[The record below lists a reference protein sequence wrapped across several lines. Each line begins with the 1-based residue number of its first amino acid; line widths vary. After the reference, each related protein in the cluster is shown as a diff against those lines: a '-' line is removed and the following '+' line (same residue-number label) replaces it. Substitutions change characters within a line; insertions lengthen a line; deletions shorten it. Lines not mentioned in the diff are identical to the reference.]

1 MNYILKTVRADG
13 TSYGGFQWPL
23 KIGAKVVAPD
33 WDETPECSGG
43 LHGLLNGCG
52 NGNLLDWSN
61 DAVWVIAKVPKKA
74 QIIDLNGKVKVDRCK
89 VVHVGNQFSA
99 TSFLL
104 ENGCDGPVVGAHV
117 VVGNDSTATAGFR
130 GTATTGFRGT
140 AVVGDY
146 GTATTGF
153 RGTAVVGDYG
163 TATTG
168 FRGTATAGTRGIIHI
183 RWYDGQ
189 RYRTA
194 VGYVGENGIEAN
206 VPYIVQNGR
215 LVKK

>member
-33 WDETPECSGG
+33 WDETPECGGG

-74 QIIDLNGKVKVDRCK
+74 QIIDSNGKVKVDRCK

-146 GTATTGF
+146 GTAT
-153 RGTAVVGDYG
+153 AGDG
-163 TATTG
+163 
-168 FRGTATAGTRGIIHI
+168 GTATAGTRGIIHI

-206 VPYIVQNGR
+206 VPYIVQDGR